1 MCRAEEAVR
10 ERSVKKSEDG
20 VGGRGVFVGT
30 CEKAE
35 SKWTSQHFKHS
46 H

>member
-1 MCRAEEAVR
+1 MR
-10 ERSVKKSEDG
+10 ERSVKKSDDEA
-20 VGGRGVFVGT
+20 GGGGVFVGT
-30 CEKAE
+30 CEEAE